1 MLIREQLCVLPADPS
16 TSGAP
21 MRTRIRGLFQADTIV
36 PCVLVVSAVV
46 MSLDPTVLGVT
57 VSERQIVLGFFG
69 FLGVDALLER
79 LGRLRR
85 IEVRLDEFAQQAV
98 GTVPAGRLLR
108 ARSSFERMDVLVGRA
123 SRSALIIGINLE
135 GAVAALGE
143 LTELA
148 RSGGTVRLLAMDP
161 DGDALAPAARTA
173 GVDPQIRRQKIIQN
187 LDLLRAHFDA
197 RLTEAQRRR
206 VSLQVTDT
214 VLHTGVVGLDTALRS
229 GVLVVQH
236 YLAATSAERSPLLEL
251 HAERD
256 QPWYERYLTQCETS
270 LKEARAW

>member
-21 MRTRIRGLFQADTIV
+21 MRTRIRGLFQTDTIV

-206 VSLQVTDT
+206 VSVQVTDT

>member
-1 MLIREQLCVLPADPS
+1 
-16 TSGAP
+16 
-21 MRTRIRGLFQADTIV
+21 MRTRIRDLLQADTIM
-36 PCVLVVSAVV
+36 PSVLVIAAVV
-46 MSLDPTVLGVT
+46 MSLDPTVFGVA

-85 IEVRLDEFAQQAV
+85 IELRLDEFAQQVV

-108 ARSSFERMDVLVGRA
+108 SRGSFDRMDVLVARA
-123 SRSALIIGINLE
+123 SRSVLIIGINLE
-135 GAVAALGE
+135 GAVAALSE

-173 GVDPQIRRQKIIQN
+173 GIDPHIRRQKIIQN
-187 LDLLRAHFDA
+187 LDLLREHFA
-197 RLTEAQRRR
+197 TRLTEAQRRR
-206 VSLQVTDT
+206 VSVQVADI
-214 VLHTGVVGLDTALRS
+214 VLPVGVVGLDTALRS

-236 YLAATSAERSPLLEL
+236 YLAGTPAERSPLLEL
-251 HAERD
+251 HADKD
-256 QPWYERYLTQCETS
+256 QPWYERYLTQCETCM
-270 LKEARAW
+270 KETRAW

>member
-1 MLIREQLCVLPADPS
+1 
-16 TSGAP
+16 
-21 MRTRIRGLFQADTIV
+21 MRTRIRGLFQVDTVI
-36 PCVLVVSAVV
+36 PSVLVISAVV
-46 MSLDPTVLGVT
+46 MSLDPTVFGVA

-79 LGRLRR
+79 LGRLHR
-85 IEVRLDEFAQQAV
+85 IEARLEEFGQQVA
-98 GTVPAGRLLR
+98 GAVPAGRLLR
-108 ARSSFERMDVLVGRA
+108 SRSSFDRMDVLVGRA
-123 SRSALIIGINLE
+123 SRSVLIIGINLE

-187 LDLLRAHFDA
+187 LGLLREHFET

-206 VSLQVTDT
+206 VSVQVADT
-214 VLHTGVVGLDTALRS
+214 VLHTGVVGLDTAHRS
-229 GVLVVQH
+229 GILVVQH
-236 YLAATSAERSPLLEL
+236 YLAGTPAERSPLLEL

-256 QPWYERYLTQCETS
+256 QPWYERYLTQCETC